1 MKTRLAPA
9 VTTARFALPTDPAGL
24 CLQHVRANPGITRTQ
39 LQRSLGFSQPT
50 MHRLVSR
57 LTEEGVLRA
66 TTMEATGTGRP
77 SASLTVDGRRHLAV
91 GAHVGLK
98 RTQLVLTDLAGRT
111 LAHDS
116 FPLALN
122 EVAPQDALPFIF
134 QRLLHLTK
142 SATEKT
148 RAAEHNAQGNPYES
162 LRGFGLAFSTDV
174 SPDGTLKS
182 PNPEWSGL
190 HLPSELE
197 PAFDGLSLERTLEG
211 IPPICLGTG
220 VSALAGMELAFR
232 DPTTSPTELP
242 SILYIYSREV
252 LSYSWII
259 NGGIHRPRVGHQ
271 SQLIAALLAKSN
283 LSDSTTIFS
292 QDSLPTHADD
302 TPLHSHKNSKRTDGH
317 PLNLQEDPLS
327 VGHLLEK
334 AAELEHPAT
343 SLDELVELSR
353 TTPTIAKLLDSR
365 AELLGE
371 LIDIAVQVTDPHEV
385 VLAGETF
392 TADPERTRQIAGK
405 LTQNT
410 GENGPARILKIHPAH
425 PRATLDAAKMVA
437 LHPLWQSPL

>member
-1 MKTRLAPA
+1 MKTRLAPT

-57 LTEEGVLRA
+57 LTEEGILRA
-66 TTMEATGTGRP
+66 TTVESTGTGRP
-77 SASLTVDGRRHLAV
+77 SASLTVNGRQQLAA

-111 LAHDS
+111 LAHES
-116 FPLALN
+116 FPLALD

-142 SATEKT
+142 SALGSSEV
-148 RAAEHNAQGNPYES
+148 AEHNTQGNLSNS
-162 LRGFGLAFSTDV
+162 LRSLGLAFSTDV
-174 SPDGTLKS
+174 SSDGTLES
-182 PNPEWSGL
+182 PSSDWNGL
-190 HLPSELE
+190 HLPNVLE

-302 TPLHSHKNSKRTDGH
+302 TPRHAHKNSKRTDGH
-317 PLNLQEDPLS
+317 PLNLQKDPLS
-327 VGHLLEK
+327 VGHLLDK
-334 AAELEHPAT
+334 AAELGHPAT
-343 SLDELVELSR
+343 SLDELVELSH

-365 AELLGE
+365 AELLGQ

-392 TADPERTRQIAGK
+392 TADPERTRQIARK
-405 LTQNT
+405 VTQNT
-410 GENGPARILKIHPAH
+410 GAKGPARILKIHPAH